1 MLLCVHHYLQR
12 HCIDSAGMYPHVANS
27 PLAEQKNSVL
37 RKLESQLA
45 YMDQLTSLQYLRIV
59 LYRMNRVQVE
69 ASAGRCF
76 YQS

>member
-1 MLLCVHHYLQR
+1 
-12 HCIDSAGMYPHVANS
+12 
-27 PLAEQKNSVL
+27 VL

-59 LYRMNRVQVE
+59 LYRMNLVQME
-69 ASAGRCF
+69 ASAGQCF

>member
-1 MLLCVHHYLQR
+1 
-12 HCIDSAGMYPHVANS
+12 MYPDVANS

-45 YMDQLTSLQYLRIV
+45 FMDQLTSLQYMRIV
-59 LYRMNRVQVE
+59 LYRMNRVQID

-76 YQS
+76 YQSGL

>member
-1 MLLCVHHYLQR
+1 
-12 HCIDSAGMYPHVANS
+12 MYPHVANS

-37 RKLESQLA
+37 RKLERQLA

-59 LYRMNRVQVE
+59 LYRMDQVQVH